1 MLLFQEYM
9 HPGQHIEDKP
19 VKEEFQVAKWI
30 RKNVPIKRTKFLNHN
45 VEYFTG
51 KLTIKCENFLQTKSW
66 QSFIAEVIEI
76 VKKVTEI
83 KGLTIPYVKSNRI
96 KYVHFDKLVILMER
110 I

>member
-1 MLLFQEYM
+1 MENTVLIQRILTIRLLDLVCYQQKFNMLLFQEYM

-51 KLTIKCENFLQTKSW
+51 KLTIKCENFL
-66 QSFIAEVIEI
+66 
-76 VKKVTEI
+76 
-83 KGLTIPYVKSNRI
+83 
-96 KYVHFDKLVILMER
+96 
-110 I
+110 